1 MWTTLL
7 NGFSIGCILYLI
19 ALNSRATKANKP
31 LWAYRCASYLALA
44 ATLAELGVVVLDLC
58 EPKPSMTPVILN
70 LAAAAVMLS
79 VTARLWWQRRR
90 MLRLYEVGTYL
101 QDICDAYHIRHLSLH
116 VTLTGTTD
124 DGDDLLLEAAGSVE
138 HDDTID
144 AQYGA
149 RQVERADAAIPATLA
164 ATLLLDDMLLASV
177 PNRYRNEAEAYTN
190 LRRRT
195 TETVRPQAARADGSS
210 TIG

>member
-19 ALNSRATKANKP
+19 ALNSHATKANKP
-31 LWAYRCASYLALA
+31 LWAYRCASHLALA

-70 LAAAAVMLS
+70 LTAAAVMLS

-101 QDICDAYHIRHLSLH
+101 QNICDAYHIRQLNLH

-124 DGDDLLLEAAGSVE
+124 DGDDLLFEGVGDVN
-138 HDDTID
+138 HDDETHVHC
-144 AQYGA
+144 GM
-149 RQVERADAAIPATLA
+149 RQVERADAALPATLA
-164 ATLLLDDMLLASV
+164 ATLLLDDMLLFTA
-177 PNRYRNEAEAYTN
+177 PGRYRNEAEAYTN
-190 LRRRT
+190 LRRRMT
-195 TETVRPQAARADGSS
+195 TGEH
-210 TIG
+210 

>member
-90 MLRLYEVGTYL
+90 MLRLYEVG
-101 QDICDAYHIRHLSLH
+101 SF
-116 VTLTGTTD
+116 
-124 DGDDLLLEAAGSVE
+124 
-138 HDDTID
+138 
-144 AQYGA
+144 
-149 RQVERADAAIPATLA
+149 
-164 ATLLLDDMLLASV
+164 
-177 PNRYRNEAEAYTN
+177 
-190 LRRRT
+190 
-195 TETVRPQAARADGSS
+195 
-210 TIG
+210 